1 MITINEIENKLG
13 HKLSE
18 EQKKILDHNSGALS
32 IVACAGSGKTTTIET
47 KMIYDILNEKI
58 DPTEILCVTFSKKS
72 QLDMN
77 EKYDKLYQT
86 ITNKTQSIKPQF
98 STFHSLFKFLIDK
111 YIKLNYVEVLQN
123 HQYYYSQLMKE
134 LNYKSQSGMDL
145 RIVLEEIF
153 SYYGYNI
160 NTLTSFD
167 GITNVDEVPT
177 DANFT
182 LKEYLKIIDKYKR
195 LKSEDMF
202 IDFED
207 MQLALFNVL
216 NSTKP
221 LEQSMA
227 QSIIEYFNDTY
238 KNIYV
243 DEFQDISTIQNSILD
258 ILIDNNYDKLIVVG
272 DDDQSIY
279 KFRGSNPKFI
289 LNFSDEIENANTLLL
304 STNYRCKENI
314 LKHASNMIESNGVRF
329 DKSITA
335 FNKGGYFDVIQD
347 NEVSSKILD
356 IVDNDMI
363 TKKNESF
370 AILCRHNIQLSLIAD
385 LMAEREIDAKL
396 NNQDKYSLQ
405 NNYLYKDLIN
415 TVKALK
421 YNDLDAFKNVA
432 HKILLFMS
440 KKNISTVIKK
450 ARKDKM
456 HWFDVIMYDNYWHK
470 SNNLMIKQ
478 TIESVE
484 SLNGAKVLLDYAY
497 NILYPYFIR
506 LEEEK
511 KSNQLSQL
519 TLIKDHIFSIL
530 DLKPQIDFDQFL
542 EDEKYKRDQLSL
554 NEHIDEGLNLIT
566 FHSAK
571 GLEFDNV
578 YIINANHM
586 VTPGSSRIGSIIG
599 RNSIND
605 IQLAYEMLEEER
617 RLFYVACTR
626 AKNKLVISHL
636 PHKQSLFVDE
646 LLRHEK
652 LTIVDAIKH
661 LMVSE
666 RLKEILSA
674 NMLTPNNDFTNESKL
689 FLKDYLSDRLYQ
701 QLVDSNLFSKDNLSY
716 IGNDI
721 QGILLQYNDN
731 YNI

>member
-530 DLKPQIDFDQFL
+530 DLKTQIDFDQFL

-605 IQLAYEMLEEER
+605 VQLAYEMLEEER

>member
-1 MITINEIENKLG
+1 MKNK
-13 HKLSE
+13 
-18 EQKKILDHNSGALS
+18 KKILDHNIGALS

-195 LKSEDMF
+195 LKYEDMF

>member
-1 MITINEIENKLG
+1 MISVEEIENKLG
-13 HKLSE
+13 HQLSE
-18 EQKKILDHNSGALS
+18 EQKQILEHNGSALS

-47 KMIYDILNEKI
+47 KMIYDILNERI

-72 QLDMN
+72 QLDMD

-86 ITNKTQSIKPQF
+86 ITDETHPIKPQF
-98 STFHSLFKFLIDK
+98 STFHALFKFLIDK
-111 YIKLNYVEVLQN
+111 YVKINYVEVLTS

-167 GITNVDEVPT
+167 GITGVDDVPT

-195 LKSEDMF
+195 LKNEDMF

-216 NSTKP
+216 NSDKP

-227 QSIIEYFNDTY
+227 QSIIDYFNDTY
-238 KNIYV
+238 KNVYV

-258 ILIDNNYDKLIVVG
+258 SLIDNHYDKLIVVG

-289 LNFSDEIENANTLLL
+289 LNFANDVKDAKTLLL
-304 STNYRCKENI
+304 STNYRCKEDI
-314 LKHASNMIESNGVRF
+314 LKYASNMIKSNGVRF
-329 DKSITA
+329 DKSISA
-335 FNKGGYFDVIQD
+335 FNDGGYFEIISD
-347 NEVSSKILD
+347 NEISSKVLD
-356 IVDNDMI
+356 IVDRDMS
-363 TKKNESF
+363 TKKDETF

-405 NNYLYKDLIN
+405 NNYLYADLIN

-421 YNDLDAFKNVA
+421 NNDLEAFKQVA

-440 KKNISTVIKK
+440 KKNIATIIKK
-450 ARKDKM
+450 AKKDKM
-456 HWFDVIMYDNYWHK
+456 HWFDVVMYDNYWHK

-478 TIESVE
+478 TIEAMETLS
-484 SLNGAKVLLDYAY
+484 GAKVLLDYAY
-497 NILYPYFIR
+497 SILYPYFIR

-519 TLIKDHIFSIL
+519 NLIKDHIFSIL
-530 DLKPQIDFDQFL
+530 DQKPQITFNRFL
-542 EDEKYKRDQLSL
+542 EDEEYKKNQLSL

-586 VTPGSSRIGSIIG
+586 VTPGSSRIGSILS

-605 IQLAYEMLEEER
+605 IELAYEMLEEER

-636 PHKQSLFVDE
+636 AHKQSLFVDE
-646 LLRHEK
+646 LLNK
-652 LTIVDAIKH
+652 SNLTIIDAIKN

-666 RLKEILSA
+666 RLKEMMSA
-674 NMLTPNNDFTNESKL
+674 IMLNPNNEFTHETRNIL
-689 FLKDYLSDRLYQ
+689 GPYLSDRLHQ
-701 QLVDSNLFSKDNLSY
+701 QLTDSNLFSRDNLSY
-716 IGNDI
+716 MGSDI
-721 QGILLQYNDN
+721 QSILLQYNDN
-731 YNI
+731 YNL

>member
-18 EQKKILDHNSGALS
+18 EQKKILDHNNGALS

-77 EKYDKLYQT
+77 EKYDKLYEL
-86 ITNKTQSIKPQF
+86 ITNEIHSIKPQF

-182 LKEYLKIIDKYKR
+182 LNEYLKIIDKYKR

-243 DEFQDISTIQNSILD
+243 DEFQDISTIQNFILD

-363 TKKNESF
+363 TKKDESF

-440 KKNISTVIKK
+440 KKNISAVIKK

-530 DLKPQIDFDQFL
+530 DFKPQIDFDQFL

>member
-304 STNYRCKENI
+304 STNYRCKGNI

>member
-1 MITINEIENKLG
+1 MISIEEIESKLG
-13 HKLSE
+13 HQLSN
-18 EQKKILDHNSGALS
+18 EQKQILEHEGSALS

-47 KMIYDILNEKI
+47 KMIYDIINEKV
-58 DPTEILCVTFSKKS
+58 DPSEILCVTFSKKS

-77 EKYDKLYQT
+77 EKYDKLYQD
-86 ITNKTQSIKPQF
+86 ITGENYSNKPRF

-111 YIKLNYVEVLQN
+111 YIKLNYAEVLTS
-123 HQYYYSQLMKE
+123 HQYYYSQLMRE

-167 GITNVDEVPT
+167 GITNIETVPT

-182 LKEYLKIIDKYKR
+182 INEYLKVIDKYKR

-207 MQLALFNVL
+207 MQLSLYNVL
-216 NSTKP
+216 NSSKP

-238 KNIYV
+238 KNVYV

-258 ILIDNNYDKLIVVG
+258 SLIDNHYDKLIVVG

-279 KFRGSNPKFI
+279 KFRGSNPEFI
-289 LNFSDEIENANTLLL
+289 LNFANDVKDAKTLLL
-304 STNYRCKENI
+304 STNYRCKEDI
-314 LKHASNMIESNGVRF
+314 LKYASNMIKSNCVRF
-329 DKSITA
+329 DKSISA
-335 FNKGGYFDVIQD
+335 FNKGGYFEIISD
-347 NEVSSKILD
+347 NEMSSKILD
-356 IVDNDMI
+356 IVNKDMS
-363 TKKNESF
+363 TKKDETF
-370 AILCRHNIQLSLIAD
+370 AILCRHNIQLALIAD
-385 LMAEREIDAKL
+385 LMTEREIDAKL

-405 NNYLYKDLIN
+405 NNYLYNDLIN

-421 YNDLDAFKNVA
+421 YNDLDAFKQVA

-440 KKNISTVIKK
+440 KKNISMIIKK
-450 ARKDKM
+450 AKKDKM
-456 HWFDVIMYDNYWHK
+456 HWFDVVMYDNYWHK

-478 TIESVE
+478 TIESME
-484 SLNGAKVLLDYAY
+484 TLNGAKVLLDYAY
-497 NILYPYFIR
+497 DILYPYFIR

-519 TLIKDHIFSIL
+519 NLIKDHIFSIL
-530 DLKPQIDFDQFL
+530 LQKSQITFDQFL
-542 EDEKYKRDQLSL
+542 ENEEYKKNQLSL
-554 NEHIDEGLNLIT
+554 NEYIDEGLNLIT
-566 FHSAK
+566 FHSSK

-586 VTPGSSRIGSIIG
+586 VTPGSSRIGSILS
-599 RNSIND
+599 RNSIED
-605 IQLAYEMLEEER
+605 IKLAYEMLEEER

-626 AKNKLVISHL
+626 AKHKLVISHL
-636 PHKQSLFVDE
+636 SHKQSLFVDE
-646 LLRHEK
+646 LTNK
-652 LTIVDAIKH
+652 SNLTVIDAIKK

-666 RLKEILSA
+666 QLKEMMSSIILDA
-674 NMLTPNNDFTNESKL
+674 NNEFTNESKNIL
-689 FLKDYLSDRLYQ
+689 SPYLNDRLHQ
-701 QLVDSNLFSKDNLSY
+701 QLTDSNIFSKDNLSY
-716 IGNDI
+716 MGNNI
-721 QGILLQYNDN
+721 QEILLQYNDN
-731 YNI
+731 YNL

>member
-18 EQKKILDHNSGALS
+18 EQKKILDHNKGALS

-47 KMIYDILNEKI
+47 KMIYDILNKKI

-77 EKYDKLYQT
+77 EKYDKLYELITDQT
-86 ITNKTQSIKPQF
+86 YPVKPQF

-111 YIKLNYVEVLQN
+111 YVKLNYVEVLTS

-145 RIVLEEIF
+145 RIVLDEIF

-221 LEQSMA
+221 LEQSMS

-238 KNIYV
+238 KNVYV

-258 ILIDNNYDKLIVVG
+258 LLIDNNYDKLIVVG

-279 KFRGSNPKFI
+279 KFRGSNPEFI
-289 LNFSDEIENANTLLL
+289 LNFSDEIKDANTLLL

-314 LKHASNMIESNGVRF
+314 LKYASSMIESNGVRF

-363 TKKNESF
+363 TKKDESF

-478 TIESVE
+478 TIEAVN

-519 TLIKDHIFSIL
+519 TLIKDHVFSIL
-530 DLKPQIDFDQFL
+530 DLKPQIEFDQFL

-605 IQLAYEMLEEER
+605 IKLAYELLEEER

-689 FLKDYLSDRLYQ
+689 FLSSYLSDRLYQ

-716 IGNDI
+716 MGNDI

>member
-18 EQKKILDHNSGALS
+18 EQKKILDHNIGALS

-195 LKSEDMF
+195 LKYEDMF

>member
-605 IQLAYEMLEEER
+605 VQLAYEMLEEER